1 MDGKIFITTSLEGLQ
16 IKISSKEDLHNLY
29 TIQSLSEVQRLQ
41 GSQWKLEP
49 SDWSLPTSGLKP
61 LTLLSAYF
69 SRLSSWSCLLLL
81 FFHLLLSF
89 SCHILYKIT
98 QKKTT
103 KLASTSVFDNRHVFN
118 DRNIRK
124 DSNQKCQS
132 WFGPCSGKTET
143 HLWQA
148 TRRKQP
154 YYTQLH
160 VVTILRDQLYRRCH
174 STDHWRLAKNRE
186 GIFSSCPICHK
197 LNT

>member
-1 MDGKIFITTSLEGLQ
+1 MMDGKISITTSLEGLQ

-98 QKKTT
+98 QKKLLNLLVLLYLTT
-103 KLASTSVFDNRHVFN
+103 VMFSMTET
-118 DRNIRK
+118 
-124 DSNQKCQS
+124 
-132 WFGPCSGKTET
+132 SGKTPIKNVKADLDPVQERLKLISSRQQGASNHT
-143 HLWQA
+143 
-148 TRRKQP
+148 TRTSCCDNAKRSVIQKMSQHRP
-154 YYTQLH
+154 
-160 VVTILRDQLYRRCH
+160 
-174 STDHWRLAKNRE
+174 LAISQEQRGN
-186 GIFSSCPICHK
+186 F
-197 LNT
+197 